1 MNCLSKSAAT
11 LPASS
16 DSGKALAAR
25 ASSLKYR
32 RAQDIHKYSSKKVIN
47 ESHQCPCTAECQSRH
62 PPKAGWME
70 SGDLSS
76 EVELNTRPYLWGHSW
91 DKRIVVIINAAFL

>member
-25 ASSLKYR
+25 ASSLINSHARGSQNFFKNK
-32 RAQDIHKYSSKKVIN
+32 INN